1 MTNIFLVEDDTSLRH
16 EVQEI
21 LEIQGFHVT
30 CCTNFPA
37 AAEEALA
44 CHADCVLLDLKL
56 PGTSGQAI
64 CRGIRSRSAVPVVVL
79 TSSESEFD
87 EVTCMNLGADGYLTK
102 PYSPAVLVAHIQ
114 SVLRRANSAPSR
126 VLFHNGLSVDL
137 ARSTATFGE
146 SSAELT
152 KNELRILALLM
163 ANPGCI
169 ISRQELMLELWESDS
184 FIDDN
189 TLTVNVNRL
198 RAKLEE
204 LGVPTDYVRT
214 KRGQGY
220 SV

>member
-1 MTNIFLVEDDTSLRH
+1 MANIFLVEDDTSLRH

-21 LEIQGFHVT
+21 LEIQGFRVT
-30 CCTNFPA
+30 CCQHFPS

-44 CHADCVLLDLKL
+44 SEAECVLLDLKL

-64 CRGIRSRSAVPVVVL
+64 CRSLRARSNVPIIVL

-87 EVTCMNLGADGYLTK
+87 EVTCMNLGADDYLTK
-102 PYSPAVLVAHIQ
+102 PYSPAVLIAHIQ
-114 SVLRRANSAPSR
+114 SVLRRVSSAPSR
-126 VLFHNGLSVDL
+126 TLAHDGLSVDL
-137 ARSTATFGE
+137 ARSTVTFEGT
-146 SSAELT
+146 SAELT

-163 ANPGCI
+163 SNPGCI

-198 RAKLEE
+198 RTKLEE
-204 LGVPTDYVRT
+204 LGVPSDYVRT